1 MNVTNSTRATKYM
14 KQKLTELKE
23 GIDKSQL
30 WLAISTFLS
39 VTDRT
44 RS

>member
-1 MNVTNSTRATKYM
+1 MNVRNSTRATKYM

-30 WLAISTFLS
+30 WLAISIFLS